1 MQKNAFY
8 VKAASHFHIFTFP
21 RIAVSSIFAHN
32 NYNIIHYI
40 IIIMGIL
47 STHMDVWK
55 CGNVKKRRLK
65 ICKCQK
71 FFVTLYAKCVQ
82 TVTETHLIVI

>member
-1 MQKNAFY
+1 
-8 VKAASHFHIFTFP
+8 
-21 RIAVSSIFAHN
+21 
-32 NYNIIHYI
+32 
-40 IIIMGIL
+40 MGIL